1 MLGKDL
7 VPALKPD
14 HEVLPLDRSAC
25 DVTVGAEVSRVFR
38 DWQPELVVHC
48 AAYTDVDGC
57 EQDSERAF
65 AVNAQ
70 GAANVVRAAAQVGA
84 RVFYIS
90 TDYVFDGTK
99 KSPYN
104 EQDPTNP
111 VNIYGRS
118 KLEGEQRTLEQDR
131 ENQRHLSIRT
141 SWLYGIHGANF
152 IEKIVAA
159 AGSRPKLAV
168 VADQVGCPTW
178 TVHLARKIAELAR
191 TSATGILNVAG
202 SGQCSWHEFARSIVE
217 KLSFPV
223 EVAPI
228 DSVTAGRAAKRPSNS
243 VLGSQR
249 LEQMGLT
256 PLPHWKQALE
266 EYFQLRQTMPVA
278 AQKQKNL

>member
-7 VPALKPD
+7 SPVLKPD
-14 HEVLPLDRSAC
+14 HEVLPLNHSAC

-38 DWQPELVVHC
+38 DWQPELVIHC

-57 EQDSERAF
+57 ERNSKRAF
-65 AVNAQ
+65 AVNAE
-70 GAANVVRAAAQVGA
+70 GAANVVRASEQVGA

-111 VNIYGRS
+111 VNIYGHS
-118 KLEGEQRTLEQDR
+118 KLEGEQKTLEQDW
-131 ENQRHLSIRT
+131 ENPRHLSIRT

-152 IEKIVAA
+152 VEKIVAA
-159 AGSRPKLAV
+159 ARSRAKLTV

-178 TVHLARKIAELAR
+178 TVHLARKIAELAG
-191 TSATGILNVAG
+191 TSASGILNVAG
-202 SGQCSWHEFARSIVE
+202 SGQCSWHEYARSIVE

-228 DSVTAGRAAKRPSNS
+228 ESVAAGRAAKRPANS
-243 VLGSQR
+243 VLGNQR

-256 PLPHWKQALE
+256 PLPYWKQALD
-266 EYFQLRQTMPVA
+266 EYFQIRQTMPVA
-278 AQKQKNL
+278 AK